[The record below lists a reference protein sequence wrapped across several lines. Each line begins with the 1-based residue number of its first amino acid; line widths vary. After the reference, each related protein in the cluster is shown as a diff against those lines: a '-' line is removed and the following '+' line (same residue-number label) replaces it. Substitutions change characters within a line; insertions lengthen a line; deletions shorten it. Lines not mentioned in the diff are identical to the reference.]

1 MYNYKE
7 ELTGIL
13 SSLEVIFNID
23 YQPRL
28 RPTAYALSFTFMFVY
43 VHDVTLI
50 IQSLMK
56 LYGIPVA

>member
-23 YQPRL
+23 YQP
-28 RPTAYALSFTFMFVY
+28 
-43 VHDVTLI
+43 I
-50 IQSLMK
+50 K
-56 LYGIPVA
+56 